1 MNTPNNDSVQ
11 APWPFRWLASFL
23 GLVLKLA
30 LIVLVVLAAWW
41 IYAAR
46 QPAQPKI
53 VSLGPTVEEVQKLSE
68 LVTLRIYI
76 SDVLVGS
83 DEQWNGSVEAAFLV
97 KGDALISVDLAR
109 MDVAKDVEKKTAVLT
124 LPKPRILSARVDH
137 ERSKM
142 WDIKRGWL
150 VIGDERAKN
159 VYQSG
164 FLHAQRLVE
173 QVAGQD
179 EWIDKAR
186 LQAEAL
192 LKGFYSA
199 LGWTVEVK
207 WKDRPEP
214 SPKAGQQAT
223 GAHDKP

>member
-1 MNTPNNDSVQ
+1 MSTPNQDSVQ
-11 APWPFRWLASFL
+11 GSWPIRWLTSFL
-23 GLVLKLA
+23 GLILKLA

-41 IYAAR
+41 IYTAR

-76 SDVLVGS
+76 SDVLVGC
-83 DEQWNGSVEAAFLV
+83 DEQWNGNVEAAFLI
-97 KGDALISVDLAR
+97 KGDALISVDLAQ
-109 MDVAKDVEKKTAVLT
+109 MQVSKDQEKKTAVLT

-164 FLHAQRLVE
+164 FLHAQRMVE

-199 LGWTVEVK
+199 LGWTVEVE

-214 SPKAGQQAT
+214 SPNAGQQA
-223 GAHDKP
+223 APVRDKP